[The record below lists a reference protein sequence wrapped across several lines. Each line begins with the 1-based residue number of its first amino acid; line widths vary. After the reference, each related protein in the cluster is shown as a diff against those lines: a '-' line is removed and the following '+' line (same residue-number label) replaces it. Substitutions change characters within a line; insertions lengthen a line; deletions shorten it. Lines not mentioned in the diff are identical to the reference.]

1 MSLSSF
7 CIWNSKLN
15 ISKKSKAFLLF
26 KYEVIEIIMYSF
38 HVKPNGGVSSYSNDI
53 LKKIFMVSYAKAC

>member
-1 MSLSSF
+1 
-7 CIWNSKLN
+7 
-15 ISKKSKAFLLF
+15 
-26 KYEVIEIIMYSF
+26 MYSF